1 MFNAHVLNDASFETI
16 DSKIQWRKYLI
27 KLKISSLSRHKN
39 MKNTISFYFC
49 VVHICDIRR
58 VREREKDV
66 VFQYMYIRDIKQ
78 HNILCIQS
86 VMYRTIKEQRI
97 NYSEVRDII

>member
-16 DSKIQWRKYLI
+16 DSKIQWRKYQHLI

-58 VREREKDV
+58 VREQRREKDV
-66 VFQYMYIRDIKQ
+66 VFQYKYIRDIKTTQ
-78 HNILCIQS
+78 YFVYTKCN
-86 VMYRTIKEQRI
+86 V
-97 NYSEVRDII
+97 